1 MMKYTYRNECMISG
15 RDDMVVAVLLV
26 VLICSDFVFYLV
38 GLVTYL
44 RDKDRLFLVCGACVT
59 IIALGIAG
67 TLKTRIKVRRRVALA
82 RRYKALECGIRCEG
96 KIVDAGMEMQTE
108 EYRDKDENDNMKT
121 YYRKVPNYWIDVE
134 YREPQS
140 GKLERTRAAY
150 MVRSMEHLIGYDVG
164 VYIWLEWSDY
174 AQMNFTE
181 SYVDTYD
188 L

>member
-15 RDDMVVAVLLV
+15 RDDMVAAVLLA
-26 VLICSDFVFYLV
+26 VLF
-38 GLVTYL
+38 
-44 RDKDRLFLVCGACVT
+44 
-59 IIALGIAG
+59 
-67 TLKTRIKVRRRVALA
+67 
-82 RRYKALECGIRCEG
+82 
-96 KIVDAGMEMQTE
+96 
-108 EYRDKDENDNMKT
+108 
-121 YYRKVPNYWIDVE
+121 RKVPDYWIDVE

-150 MVRSMEHLIGYDVG
+150 MVRSMEHLIGCDVG